1 MEITDVRIKLA
12 TSDRD
17 NLRAYCTI
25 VIDDSFVVTDLKVVD
40 GNKGMFVSMPS
51 RKVMDKCPKCRS
63 KNHIRARFCNDCGK
77 KLDNGRF
84 RHLPE
89 KRLYVDM
96 AHPIKADCRQQIVK
110 AVLDAYYQ
118 ECELTDVEVGE
129 VEIRETDVNDIV
141 DYDTKTGQIDPS
153 GLDADDDRLYS
164 NE

>member
-25 VIDDSFVVTDLKVVD
+25 IIDDSFVVTDLKVVD

-51 RKVMDKCPKCRS
+51 RKVMEKCPKCHS

-77 KLDNGRF
+77 KLNNDHS
-84 RHLPE
+84 RHVSD

-118 ECELTDVEVGE
+118 ECKQAGMSASNSDRVD
-129 VEIRETDVNDIV
+129 EIEDDIV
-141 DYDTKTGQIDPS
+141 DFDTKTGQIDPS
-153 GLDADDDRLYS
+153 GLDSDDDLMFS
-164 NE
+164 

>member
-17 NLRAYCTI
+17 NLLAYCTI
-25 VIDDSFVVTDLKVVD
+25 IIDDAFVVTDLKVVD

-51 RKVMDKCPKCRS
+51 RKVMDKCPKCRA

-77 KLDNGRF
+77 KLDGGRF
-84 RHLPE
+84 KRYPD

-96 AHPIKADCRQQIVK
+96 AHPIKPECREQIVD
-110 AVLDAYYQ
+110 AVLNAYYQ
-118 ECELTDVEVGE
+118 ECDQAGIKVDKNRRSGSY
-129 VEIRETDVNDIV
+129 DDIV
-141 DYDTKTGQIDPS
+141 EYDVQTGQVDPS
-153 GLDADDDRLYS
+153 GMDADDDLMFS